1 MKENMTFFWIVCV
14 ITSLGALFWSAT
26 SLLQQISPLFIA
38 FLIINVI
45 SLITNVI
52 CWVIDIKKTKKDR

>member
-26 SLLQQISPLFIA
+26 SLLQQISPLYVA
-38 FLIINVI
+38 FLIINVVA
-45 SLITNVI
+45 LATNVV
-52 CWVIDIKKTKKDR
+52 CWLMDVKKSKK